1 MEKYMKKLSVFV
13 VAIVMS
19 LILIPTTNT
28 NAAQK
33 PKLNKKSATIYVGKT
48 VKLKYIRKPIKA
60 KDKLLWKS
68 SKPRIVKILKN
79 GRIKGI
85 KKGKSTVTLYTNT
98 GKKARISV
106 TVK

>member
-48 VKLKYIRKPIKA
+48 VKLKVKGNRK
-60 KDKLLWKS
+60 KL
-68 SKPRIVKILKN
+68 N
-79 GRIKGI
+79 GHLLT
-85 KKGKSTVTLYTNT
+85 KKLQQ
-98 GKKARISV
+98 
-106 TVK
+106 

>member
-1 MEKYMKKLSVFV
+1 MEKYMKKLSVFI
-13 VAIVMS
+13 VAIARS

-48 VKLKYIRKPIKA
+48 VKLKVKGTRKKV
-60 KDKLLWKS
+60 KWS
-68 SKPRIVKILKN
+68 SCNKKVATVTS
-79 GRIKGI
+79 
-85 KKGKSTVTLYTNT
+85 KGKVK
-98 GKKARISV
+98 GKKAGKATITVKINKKKATFKV